1 MRNSVFIFLLV
12 GAKSVSLVL
21 GRDVG
26 FRSQS
31 CHSPSPIENGF
42 WWLEASSEAKLMVT
56 EKFDAAV
63 EASCSLLKNG
73 DVSAVVARYRE
84 HVSANADRLS
94 LR

>member
-1 MRNSVFIFLLV
+1 MRDSA
-12 GAKSVSLVL
+12 GRSLYAV
-21 GRDVG
+21 RV
-26 FRSQS
+26 Q
-31 CHSPSPIENGF
+31 HV
-42 WWLEASSEAKLMVT
+42 EASSEAIT

>member
-1 MRNSVFIFLLV
+1 
-12 GAKSVSLVL
+12 LVL
-21 GRDVG
+21 DRDVG

-31 CHSPSPIENGF
+31 CHSPSPIEIGGG
-42 WWLEASSEAKLMVT
+42 LEARSEAKLMIT
-56 EKFDAAV
+56 EKIDAAV
-63 EASCSLLKNG
+63 EASYSLLKNG